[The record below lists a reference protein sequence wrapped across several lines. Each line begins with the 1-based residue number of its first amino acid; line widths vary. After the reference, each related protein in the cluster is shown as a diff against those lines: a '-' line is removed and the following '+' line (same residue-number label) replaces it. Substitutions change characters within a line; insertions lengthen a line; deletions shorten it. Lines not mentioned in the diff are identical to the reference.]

1 MTDMPYSHL
10 KLLDRLIIKITT
22 HIDFS
27 ITIHTIIPE
36 TNVFPSH
43 FPPKPKQQHCQL
55 QKKKKKT
62 NLQKKKCFQ

>member
-27 ITIHTIIPE
+27 ITIHTIVPE
-36 TNVFPSH
+36 TNVFPFH
-43 FPPKPKQQHCQL
+43 FPPKPKQQHL
-55 QKKKKKT
+55 E
-62 NLQKKKCFQ
+62 LLEGLLRELA